1 MNDKIKHY
9 FRQIRHST
17 KRTMDFF
24 LGFLGFAIV
33 RSGNEFLDSK
43 ITIAAAKA
51 KGMKINEYVEST
63 TDDERKKG
71 RRDRVI
77 KKMAEVGVFEG
88 LESVCEIGPGT
99 GRYME
104 KVIEVAK
111 PRVYEIYETH
121 VGWRDYLKSEYS
133 NEPACAV
140 RAINANGR
148 TLSETTDKSC
158 DLVHVHAV
166 FVYLP
171 LLQCLTYVKEA
182 FRVSKSGGF
191 VVLDFIPSETFD
203 KKIADAW
210 LASPHKW
217 PVLIPEKLLREMAS
231 QEGFSVQESFE
242 EVYGESFVKY
252 LIFKRN

>member
-77 KKMAEVGVFEG
+77 KKMA
-88 LESVCEIGPGT
+88 
-99 GRYME
+99 
-104 KVIEVAK
+104 
-111 PRVYEIYETH
+111 
-121 VGWRDYLKSEYS
+121 
-133 NEPACAV
+133 
-140 RAINANGR
+140 
-148 TLSETTDKSC
+148 
-158 DLVHVHAV
+158 
-166 FVYLP
+166 
-171 LLQCLTYVKEA
+171 
-182 FRVSKSGGF
+182 
-191 VVLDFIPSETFD
+191 
-203 KKIADAW
+203 
-210 LASPHKW
+210 
-217 PVLIPEKLLREMAS
+217 
-231 QEGFSVQESFE
+231 
-242 EVYGESFVKY
+242 
-252 LIFKRN
+252 